1 MCVFWSFTATHLVTS
16 SAPGSPR
23 TAMSAPNST
32 ERKTCWNSRDQLWKC
47 LDDNGD
53 KAECCQKYQSEFEA
67 NCPAQWV
74 NSPVQ
79 QSTQAVIQTN
89 TKGGG
94 GKTSASIGRG
104 IQRLITASVFPS
116 RSSILQRGE
125 TSWNTKRRWRQKVS
139 HLLKAPSSLP
149 NTRAADHLDFQ
160 SDRPLNSHQVQRCR
174 TVKNS
179 PNVVSLEFAIVV
191 IYSYKLQAI
200 QIAEGMLIYLTRC
213 LLGTWLKMQNH
224 SEDLRRS
231 RN

>member
-1 MCVFWSFTATHLVTS
+1 MSDKGRTYVFL
-16 SAPGSPR
+16 
-23 TAMSAPNST
+23 
-32 ERKTCWNSRDQLWKC
+32 
-47 LDDNGD
+47 
-53 KAECCQKYQSEFEA
+53 
-67 NCPAQWV
+67 
-74 NSPVQ
+74 
-79 QSTQAVIQTN
+79 
-89 TKGGG
+89 
-94 GKTSASIGRG
+94 
-104 IQRLITASVFPS
+104 RLIHTFRALSVYLKRVTTNWDGDSIWRPLLWRHLPQGLPGPRCQLQTPQRGRRAGTPETSCGNVWMTTVTKPNAARSTRASLRRIAQLS
-116 RSSILQRGE
+116 GSSILQRGE

-200 QIAEGMLIYLTRC
+200 QIAEGMIIYLTRC
-213 LLGTWLKMQNH
+213 LLGTWLKMQNR